1 MMNVNEIHGRQVLTQ
16 ETIDDRNIIP
26 AHLYCGSQ
34 SERNPDTFRPHTV
47 QFYVSPSHRC
57 HQRCHLCYW
66 NVEVRKMKLV
76 IESKYIPFK
85 NAMPIRIMWP
95 TAMHS

>member
-47 QFYVSPSHRC
+47 QFCFTITPMSP
-57 HQRCHLCYW
+57 
-66 NVEVRKMKLV
+66 
-76 IESKYIPFK
+76 
-85 NAMPIRIMWP
+85 AMSSMLLECRSSENEIGY
-95 TAMHS
+95 